1 MGTIIQSIFGA
12 QSGVDIRLN
21 FWKWSGESRYPG
33 ALSSVM
39 KTFVPPFLPTR
50 LTAPRSPRM
59 IRYFLSIK
67 CVTRKFHVVV
77 VQSNGKEIQKG
88 VLHVQSCFFLLLIR
102 LLIFLQFSLP
112 SPFSIARFYLLFE
125 YIISILTRASLLA
138 LAKSILFMSFFTSYL
153 LANLYVESPEG
164 GGAGANPISQ
174 LNFGL
179 DPGFQPNVGS
189 NPNYQI

>member
-1 MGTIIQSIFGA
+1 MRNASGQQTAASKVKMSGSEKIANRNTSNKIFG
-12 QSGVDIRLN
+12 
-21 FWKWSGESRYPG
+21 EH
-33 ALSSVM
+33 
-39 KTFVPPFLPTR
+39 
-50 LTAPRSPRM
+50 

-77 VQSNGKEIQKG
+77 VQSNGKEMQKG

-138 LAKSILFMSFFTSYL
+138 LAKSIYYS
-153 LANLYVESPEG
+153 
-164 GGAGANPISQ
+164 
-174 LNFGL
+174 
-179 DPGFQPNVGS
+179 
-189 NPNYQI
+189 